1 MIHGNEICG
10 AIALDFL
17 LSSGYAPTKGK
28 LTCAFVNHA
37 AYSNWDPERPGT
49 TRFVD
54 EDMNRVWTSV
64 RTRKRLLPDRQGV

>member
-1 MIHGNEICG
+1 MVCAVNAVIHGNEICG

-64 RTRKRLLPDRQGV
+64 GP